1 MPLFESKDFNEF
13 MSAGEQ
19 AFEFIF
25 NLLYEILNFIRFH
38 PLLYVP
44 IFLITLLGI
53 TFLVG
58 WIILEVSNSSYST
71 SWYYNPNKF
80 YSSNIPA
87 VMDIWHL
94 HKRRINAKKI
104 NTSSY
109 SKNND
114 YRVYNLNKQISKKY
128 PNKKSSNYEVIRVP
142 KRKPEKRNYN
152 LDIEYEE

>member
-1 MPLFESKDFNEF
+1 MPSFEQREFNDFI
-13 MSAGEQ
+13 SCGLY

-25 NLLYEILNFIRFH
+25 SIMRGIFEFIRQH
-38 PLLYVP
+38 ALLYVP

-58 WIILEVSNSSYST
+58 WIIFEVSNSSYST
-71 SWYYNPNKF
+71 SWFYNPNKF
-80 YSSNIPA
+80 YSTNIPA
-87 VMDIWHL
+87 VIDLKHL
-94 HKRRINAKKI
+94 HDRKI
-104 NTSSY
+104 KANQIKNNSY

-114 YRVYNLNKQISKKY
+114 YRVHNLNKEISKKY
-128 PNKKSSNYEVIRVP
+128 PVKKSNYEVIRVS

>member
-1 MPLFESKDFNEF
+1 MPLFEEKDLIDFYTPAIE
-13 MSAGEQ
+13 
-19 AFEFIF
+19 AFEFI
-25 NLLYEILNFIRFH
+25 LSIMYEILYFIRQH
-38 PLLYVP
+38 PILYVP

-80 YSSNIPA
+80 YSTNIPA
-87 VMDIWHL
+87 VIDLKHL
-94 HKRRINAKKI
+94 HDRRIKARHN
-104 NTSSY
+104 NQSY

-114 YRVYNLNKQISKKY
+114 YRVHNLNKEISNKY
-128 PNKKSSNYEVIRVP
+128 PAKKTNYEVIRVP

-152 LDIEYEE
+152 LDIEYDE

>member
-1 MPLFESKDFNEF
+1 MPLFESKEFNEF
-13 MSAGEQ
+13 ISTGEQ

-25 NLLYEILNFIRFH
+25 NLLSEFLYFIRQH
-38 PLLYVP
+38 PILYVP

-80 YSSNIPA
+80 YITNIPA
-87 VMDIWHL
+87 VIDLKHL
-94 HKRRINAKKI
+94 HDRKI
-104 NTSSY
+104 KVRHKNQSY

-114 YRVYNLNKQISKKY
+114 YRVHNLNKEISKKY
-128 PNKKSSNYEVIRVP
+128 PAKKSNYEVIRVP

-152 LDIEYEE
+152 LDIEYDE

>member
-1 MPLFESKDFNEF
+1 MPLFESKEFNEF
-13 MSAGEQ
+13 ISTGEQ

-25 NLLYEILNFIRFH
+25 NLLSEFLYFIRQH
-38 PLLYVP
+38 PILYVP

-80 YSSNIPA
+80 YSTNIPA
-87 VMDIWHL
+87 VIDLKHL
-94 HKRRINAKKI
+94 HDRKI
-104 NTSSY
+104 KARHKNQSY

-114 YRVYNLNKQISKKY
+114 YRVHNLNKEISKKY
-128 PNKKSSNYEVIRVP
+128 PAKKSNYEVIRVP
-142 KRKPEKRNYN
+142 KIKPEKRNYN
-152 LDIEYEE
+152 LDIEYDE

>member
-1 MPLFESKDFNEF
+1 MPLFESKEFNEF
-13 MSAGEQ
+13 ISTGEQ

-25 NLLYEILNFIRFH
+25 NLLSEFLYFIRQH
-38 PLLYVP
+38 PILYVP

-58 WIILEVSNSSYST
+58 WIIFEVSNSSYST

-80 YSSNIPA
+80 YSTNIPA
-87 VMDIWHL
+87 VIDLKHL
-94 HKRRINAKKI
+94 HDRKI
-104 NTSSY
+104 KARHKNQSY

-114 YRVYNLNKQISKKY
+114 YRVHNLNEEISKKY
-128 PNKKSSNYEVIRVP
+128 PAKKPNYEVIRVP

-152 LDIEYEE
+152 LDIEYDE

>member
-1 MPLFESKDFNEF
+1 MPLFESKEFNEF
-13 MSAGEQ
+13 ISTGEQ

-25 NLLYEILNFIRFH
+25 NLLSEFLYFIRQH
-38 PLLYVP
+38 PILYVP

-80 YSSNIPA
+80 YSTNIPA
-87 VMDIWHL
+87 VIDLKHL
-94 HKRRINAKKI
+94 HDRKI
-104 NTSSY
+104 KARHKNQSY

-114 YRVYNLNKQISKKY
+114 YRVHNLNKEISKKY
-128 PNKKSSNYEVIRVP
+128 PAKKSNYEVIRVP
-142 KRKPEKRNYN
+142 KKKPEKRNYN
-152 LDIEYEE
+152 LDIEYDE

>member
-1 MPLFESKDFNEF
+1 MPLFESKEFNEF
-13 MSAGEQ
+13 ISTGEQ

-25 NLLYEILNFIRFH
+25 NLLSEFLYFIRQH
-38 PLLYVP
+38 PILYVP

-80 YSSNIPA
+80 YSTNIPA
-87 VMDIWHL
+87 VIDLKHL
-94 HKRRINAKKI
+94 HDRKI
-104 NTSSY
+104 KSRHKNQSY

-114 YRVYNLNKQISKKY
+114 YRVHNLNKEISKKY
-128 PNKKSSNYEVIRVP
+128 PAKKSNYEVIRVP

-152 LDIEYEE
+152 LDIEYDE

>member
-1 MPLFESKDFNEF
+1 MPLFESKEFNEF
-13 MSAGEQ
+13 ISTGEQ

-25 NLLYEILNFIRFH
+25 NLLSEFLYFIRQH
-38 PLLYVP
+38 PILYVP

-80 YSSNIPA
+80 YSTNIPA
-87 VMDIWHL
+87 VIDLKHL
-94 HKRRINAKKI
+94 HDRKI
-104 NTSSY
+104 KARHKNQSY

-114 YRVYNLNKQISKKY
+114 YRVHNLNEEISKKY
-128 PNKKSSNYEVIRVP
+128 PSKKSNYEVIRVP
-142 KRKPEKRNYN
+142 KRKLEKRNYN
-152 LDIEYEE
+152 LDIEYDE

>member
-1 MPLFESKDFNEF
+1 MPLFESKEF
-13 MSAGEQ
+13 YEFLSAGEQ

-25 NLLYEILNFIRFH
+25 NLMYSFLYFIRQH

-58 WIILEVSNSSYST
+58 WIIFEVSNSSYST

-80 YSSNIPA
+80 YSTNIPA
-87 VMDIWHL
+87 VIDIKHL
-94 HKRRINAKKI
+94 HDRKI
-104 NTSSY
+104 KAHQIKNNSY

-114 YRVYNLNKQISKKY
+114 YRVHNLNKEISKKY
-128 PNKKSSNYEVIRVP
+128 PAKTSNYEVIRVP
-142 KRKPEKRNYN
+142 KSKPGKRNYN

>member
-1 MPLFESKDFNEF
+1 MPLFESKEFNEF
-13 MSAGEQ
+13 ISTGEQ

-25 NLLYEILNFIRFH
+25 NLLSEFLYFIRQH
-38 PLLYVP
+38 PILYVP

-80 YSSNIPA
+80 YSTNIPA
-87 VMDIWHL
+87 VIDLKHL
-94 HKRRINAKKI
+94 HDRKI
-104 NTSSY
+104 KARHKNQSY

-114 YRVYNLNKQISKKY
+114 YRVHNLNKEISKKY
-128 PNKKSSNYEVIRVP
+128 PAKKSNYEVIRVP

-152 LDIEYEE
+152 LDIEYDE

>member
-1 MPLFESKDFNEF
+1 MPLFESNEF
-13 MSAGEQ
+13 NNFVYAGFE
-19 AFEFIF
+19 AFTFIF
-25 NLLYEILNFIRFH
+25 SLMEQFLNFIRQH

-80 YSSNIPA
+80 YSTNIPA
-87 VMDIWHL
+87 VIDLKHL
-94 HKRRINAKKI
+94 HDRKI
-104 NTSSY
+104 KAHHKNQSY

-114 YRVYNLNKQISKKY
+114 YRVHNLNKEISKKY
-128 PNKKSSNYEVIRVP
+128 PAKKSNYEVIRVP

-152 LDIEYEE
+152 LDIEYDE